1 MKKWLGKLRNP
12 HGQKDDRGRLINRAQ
27 MRLRAWSSPQCTNE
41 QDDTLDTIK
50 AQHDFLAQHGPLI
63 LRTIKQLA
71 PEDAPAQLLS
81 QIMDW
86 LFDGKAPK
94 ILDYTGDQ
102 PLDRWLKAAIAR
114 YVIHHRKTPK
124 P

>member
-1 MKKWLGKLRNP
+1 MKKWLGKMRRPNSRALKR
-12 HGQKDDRGRLINRAQ
+12 QRLLNRAQ
-27 MRLRAWSSPQCTNE
+27 MRLRAWSAPELVDAQ
-41 QDDTLDTIK
+41 QDPRPTIE

-86 LFDGKAPK
+86 LFGGKAPK

-102 PLDRWLKAAIAR
+102 PLDRWLKAAIGR
-114 YVIHHRKTPK
+114 YVIHHRSAKK